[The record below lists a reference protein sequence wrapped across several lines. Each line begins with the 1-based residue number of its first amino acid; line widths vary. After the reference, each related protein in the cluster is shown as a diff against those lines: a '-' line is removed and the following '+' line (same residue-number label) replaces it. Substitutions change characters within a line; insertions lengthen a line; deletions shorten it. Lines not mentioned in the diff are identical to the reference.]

1 MYVDTPG
8 GAYVFAPSA
17 LTDVMNAAAVEE
29 DFIEVGLGFYETPE
43 SRPSTQTTPIP
54 RVPRDAAHKKWSVTR
69 QDLDERAL
77 SYGLTLDASHPENG
91 TSGTLGNTAPGT

>member
-1 MYVDTPG
+1 
-8 GAYVFAPSA
+8 
-17 LTDVMNAAAVEE
+17 MNAAAVEE
-29 DFIEVGLGFYETPE
+29 DFIEVG
-43 SRPSTQTTPIP
+43 RPFTNPQKVGRLLRRLRFT

-91 TSGTLGNTAPGT
+91 TSGTLGNTAPSA